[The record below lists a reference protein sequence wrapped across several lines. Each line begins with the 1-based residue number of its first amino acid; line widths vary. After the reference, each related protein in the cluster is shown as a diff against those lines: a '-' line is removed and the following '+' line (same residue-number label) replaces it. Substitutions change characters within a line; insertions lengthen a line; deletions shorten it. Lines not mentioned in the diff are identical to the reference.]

1 MPNARKIQ
9 RMIQSLFS
17 IFVLTGT
24 LMFSFRTFNTS
35 TAQAQGLSAASAQ
48 AGTNPVQVSGRLGV
62 VWADADPRENR
73 PPQIYLF
80 DENGNAYL
88 LEIPE
93 QVRAQMGEISALKDR
108 PVQISGTLHTHDVE
122 ILSDGTLPGPDTI
135 EVSSVDFQF
144 STASAS
150 ASVTG
155 SKPWIIVLC
164 KFKDVSAEP
173 EPVSYFQ
180 GLFGNSFGQ
189 INDYW
194 KTVSYGTINTN
205 GSAVVT
211 HWYTLPNNR
220 SYYVSGSSANL
231 QRLANDCTAAANADV
246 YYPSFFGINMMFNDD
261 LDGAA
266 WGGGWYLSLDG
277 ASQYFPLT
285 WMPPWGYENQNTM
298 AHEMGHGFG
307 LPHSSGAYG
316 QTYDSNW
323 DVMSGDWNC
332 FQYTSTGCLATDT
345 ISYHKY
351 MLGWIPLSRE
361 YDSVAGTSRSLV
373 IERLNAI
380 PSNPDAY
387 LMARVLIPGTSR
399 FYTVEVR
406 DNITS
411 MSNSY
416 TPFDE
421 YEDDLPS
428 NDFSKSSQPNA
439 PVVLIHEVNPA
450 RDNEAQVVDQTLN
463 NDPNDEG
470 AMWRPGETFVD
481 AAYNISI
488 SVLST
493 SGTGYLVRIQN
504 GTMLND
510 NIATPVTI
518 STTPFS
524 FDEDT
529 RATTNDANDP
539 LISCGGNI
547 QGHGTVWYKFKPA
560 TYGIVSLDTADSSF
574 DTLLAVWNGTP
585 GALTSVACDDDS
597 DGSGLSS
604 LSFEADLNTTYYIE
618 AAGKTGTGDL
628 SLHLDMI
635 ACYLPTLK
643 VSPSGTGMAIP
654 MTSPNC
660 GSSYYQNG
668 TSITYAAVPNGG
680 YTFKSWSGSASS
692 VNNPL
697 TLTLNSN
704 QTLTAN
710 FVTTSSTSVLVSPSN
725 SALTTDYTPA
735 LTWKQVSMSSGS
747 IFDHYQLQ
755 LGSDSGFGTTLYD
768 QSINN
773 IAMPSFTPSSD
784 LTPNSLYYWRVRVY
798 NTVGNYSNWSAVW
811 SFRTALTSPI
821 VVTPTAG
828 HHEITLLPSF
838 DWEDVSG
845 ATSYTIQISKSPAF
859 VSSKKKKLN
868 TIIHSATTV
877 ASEYTPVAN
886 LPVGSLLYWRV
897 VANGPNGPSEWSEV
911 RSFTTANPPGAPVLT
926 FPGNNALLSD
936 YAPALTW
943 SQAIVP
949 LGTTF
954 DHYQLQLDG
963 DASFASPLVD
973 TSISSLT
980 NAQYQVTPALP
991 DNATFYWRVYAFNT
1005 QGESNL
1011 SLTYSFRTALT
1022 QPIVVAPTDGHHE
1035 ITLLPSF
1042 DWEDVSG
1049 ATSYTIQIANNP
1061 NFASSKKKKKKSKLT
1076 VLSATTI
1083 SSEYTPATN
1092 LAVNTL
1098 YYWRVAAN
1106 NTTNGPSLWS
1116 EVRSFTTA
1124 NPPSASIL
1132 TYPGD
1137 NALIT
1142 DYAPL
1147 LTWKAAVVPTGTTF
1161 DHYQLQLDDDPDF
1174 TSPLVDT
1181 SIPSSTNTQHQVSPA
1196 LPDNATFH
1204 WRVYVFNTQGESNL
1218 SLTYS
1223 FHTSMLPVV
1232 LTTPSEGTTVGALT
1246 PVFDWQDVNGATS
1259 YTIQI
1264 ATAPSFA
1271 SSKKKSKNKLIL
1283 STPVVDF

>member
-24 LMFSFRTFNTS
+24 LLFSFSYAEYVHSPGANTKQGIRS
-35 TAQAQGLSAASAQ
+35 NGDESRSGVGQAGGGLGRCGSAREPASADLSLRRERQRLSAGDSGCRSARRW
-48 AGTNPVQVSGRLGV
+48 GRS
-62 VWADADPRENR
+62 R
-73 PPQIYLF
+73 
-80 DENGNAYL
+80 
-88 LEIPE
+88 
-93 QVRAQMGEISALKDR
+93 ALKDR
-108 PVQISGTLHTHDVE
+108 PVEISGTLHTHDVG
-122 ILSDGTLPGPDTI
+122 ILSDGTSPGPDTI
-135 EVSSVDFQF
+135 DVSSVDFKF

-150 ASVTG
+150 AAVTG
-155 SKPWIIVLC
+155 SKPWINVLC

-180 GLFGNSFGQ
+180 TLFGNSFGQ
-189 INDYW
+189 MNHYW
-194 KTVSYGTINTN
+194 KTVSYENINTN

-220 SYYVSGSSANL
+220 SYYVSGSANL
-231 QRLANDCTAAANADV
+231 QKLANDCTAAANADV

-277 ASQYFPLT
+277 VNQYFPLT
-285 WMPPWGYENQNTM
+285 WMPPWGYENQNTI
-298 AHEMGHGFG
+298 AHEMGHRYG

-332 FQYTSTGCLATDT
+332 FQYTATGCLGTDT

-351 MLGWIPLSRE
+351 LLGWIPLSRE

-411 MSNSY
+411 MSNTY

-510 NIATPVTI
+510 NIATPVNI

-574 DTLLAVWNGTP
+574 DTLLAVWKGTP
-585 GALTSVACDDDS
+585 GALTNVACDDNS
-597 DGSGLSS
+597 DGGGLSS

-618 AAGKTGTGDL
+618 AAGKTGNWRPEPASGHDRLLPAHFESVAEWHWHGHRHDQSQLWEQLL
-628 SLHLDMI
+628 S
-635 ACYLPTLK
+635 K
-643 VSPSGTGMAIP
+643 R
-654 MTSPNC
+654 
-660 GSSYYQNG
+660 

-697 TLTLNSN
+697 TLAINSN

-710 FVTTSSTSVLVSPSN
+710 FVTTSSTP
-725 SALTTDYTPA
+725 
-735 LTWKQVSMSSGS
+735 
-747 IFDHYQLQ
+747 
-755 LGSDSGFGTTLYD
+755 
-768 QSINN
+768 
-773 IAMPSFTPSSD
+773 
-784 LTPNSLYYWRVRVY
+784 
-798 NTVGNYSNWSAVW
+798 VW
-811 SFRTALTSPI
+811 
-821 VVTPTAG
+821 
-828 HHEITLLPSF
+828 
-838 DWEDVSG
+838 
-845 ATSYTIQISKSPAF
+845 
-859 VSSKKKKLN
+859 
-868 TIIHSATTV
+868 
-877 ASEYTPVAN
+877 
-886 LPVGSLLYWRV
+886 
-897 VANGPNGPSEWSEV
+897 
-911 RSFTTANPPGAPVLT
+911 
-926 FPGNNALLSD
+926 
-936 YAPALTW
+936 
-943 SQAIVP
+943 
-949 LGTTF
+949 
-954 DHYQLQLDG
+954 
-963 DASFASPLVD
+963 
-973 TSISSLT
+973 
-980 NAQYQVTPALP
+980 
-991 DNATFYWRVYAFNT
+991 
-1005 QGESNL
+1005 
-1011 SLTYSFRTALT
+1011 
-1022 QPIVVAPTDGHHE
+1022 
-1035 ITLLPSF
+1035 
-1042 DWEDVSG
+1042 
-1049 ATSYTIQIANNP
+1049 
-1061 NFASSKKKKKKSKLT
+1061 
-1076 VLSATTI
+1076 
-1083 SSEYTPATN
+1083 
-1092 LAVNTL
+1092 
-1098 YYWRVAAN
+1098 
-1106 NTTNGPSLWS
+1106 
-1116 EVRSFTTA
+1116 
-1124 NPPSASIL
+1124 
-1132 TYPGD
+1132 
-1137 NALIT
+1137 
-1142 DYAPL
+1142 
-1147 LTWKAAVVPTGTTF
+1147 
-1161 DHYQLQLDDDPDF
+1161 
-1174 TSPLVDT
+1174 
-1181 SIPSSTNTQHQVSPA
+1181 
-1196 LPDNATFH
+1196 
-1204 WRVYVFNTQGESNL
+1204 
-1218 SLTYS
+1218 
-1223 FHTSMLPVV
+1223 
-1232 LTTPSEGTTVGALT
+1232 
-1246 PVFDWQDVNGATS
+1246 
-1259 YTIQI
+1259 
-1264 ATAPSFA
+1264 
-1271 SSKKKSKNKLIL
+1271 
-1283 STPVVDF
+1283 